1 MLKKFLDLGQQPLA
15 NSYLRKSQLK
25 KKEKKLKLELLFDDK
40 SYLVSIKN
48 NLLETEK
55 TLLRDLYNKQK
66 QQFENNLRNKRFES
80 IRYAI
85 YSCIF
90 IAFYFMLMLFFNRL
104 HKSS

>member
-48 NLLETEK
+48 K
-55 TLLRDLYNKQK
+55 IPK
-66 QQFENNLRNKRFES
+66 
-80 IRYAI
+80 
-85 YSCIF
+85 
-90 IAFYFMLMLFFNRL
+90 
-104 HKSS
+104 